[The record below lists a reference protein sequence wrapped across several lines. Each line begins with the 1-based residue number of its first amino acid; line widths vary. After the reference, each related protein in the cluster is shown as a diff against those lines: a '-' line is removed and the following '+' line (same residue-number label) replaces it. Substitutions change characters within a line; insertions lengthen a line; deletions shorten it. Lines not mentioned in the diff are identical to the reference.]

1 MKNTIKIFIMFFIV
15 LAGTIF
21 ADDNIGKLIVKVSG
35 LHSSNGYVVCH
46 IFNSKD
52 GYPTKSKKAMKYIN
66 DFNLKNKTAEF
77 VFENLPYGDYA
88 FTVHH
93 DENANHKMDKTWMG
107 LPAEGWACSNNA
119 KGSLGLGVPKFDKA
133 KITVNKPTVTSNVKM
148 NY

>member
-1 MKNTIKIFIMFFIV
+1 MKNTIRIFIMFFIV

-21 ADDNIGKLIVKVSG
+21 ADDDIGKLIVKVSG
-35 LHSSNGYVVCH
+35 LQSSNGYVVCH

-107 LPAEGWACSNNA
+107 LPAEGCA
-119 KGSLGLGVPKFDKA
+119 
-133 KITVNKPTVTSNVKM
+133 
-148 NY
+148 